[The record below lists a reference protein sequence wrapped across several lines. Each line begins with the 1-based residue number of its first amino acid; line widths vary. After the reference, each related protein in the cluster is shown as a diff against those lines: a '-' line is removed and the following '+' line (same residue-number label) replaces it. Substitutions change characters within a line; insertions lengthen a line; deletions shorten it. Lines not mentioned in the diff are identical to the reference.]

1 MPKKTDSP
9 RGGPRRAPPSGGP
22 GAFLA
27 EPGELRVRLLGGFEV
42 WWQGRQVGGFES
54 QKVRALLAYLLCHRS
69 RAFSRDHLTGL
80 LWPEK
85 DPDAARHALRQAIYN
100 LKSVLPGGGS
110 PQPPILSSHAG
121 LQLNPECRVWL
132 DVEAFEDAL
141 RRGRGREASDPQQL
155 TTAAQ
160 LYRGELLAGFFV
172 KDCLSFED
180 WLVAEQERL
189 REAAVEVLRILAEL
203 YSRRGE
209 HRFAIHYA
217 RRLVALEPLSE
228 EAYRELMRLHALG
241 GRRSRALAEYEK
253 LQTLLRNE
261 LGVEPLEETRA
272 LYESI
277 LLDAREEAA
286 PVEDAEPIGPLVPLV
301 GRAEALAALRE
312 PWQRVFEGEGRLTLV
327 TGEAGVGKTR
337 LIKSFLD
344 SVTSQRRALVL
355 KGRGYELAAPVP
367 YLPFREVLGN
377 AIAEE
382 SEVAERAL
390 ASLPAE
396 ALSDLALLF
405 PELCELRPD
414 LPVPSPLPEGVGRER
429 LFESVARFLEELCDG
444 SGEGDPLILLLDDLH
459 LADRDTF
466 DLLEHLLVRLE
477 RCPVWIVAAYRPAE
491 VDPKHPLSRLGDL
504 RAGPPAVVSIER
516 LPPSALR
523 EIAEFL
529 VGEEQAPVLAHLLTS
544 RTGGLPLAVAEL
556 INFLWDEGALVPRE
570 GGVWRLAGD
579 SGPLHLPRTG
589 GLDDMILRRIRRLP
603 TSTRRL
609 VALAAVASSSFES
622 GLLEKAGE
630 EHPLVVEVGLELM
643 LKRWLIRQF
652 SPYWSSGRRERD
664 IVLWARGAR
673 RGSFEFAHPRI
684 RSAIYEDI
692 NPLRRQAMHGQ
703 VGAALET
710 LYGDRTERSCEML
723 AYHFTAAGQWE
734 KAAVYLEMAARK
746 ASALQAVETARY
758 YRRQA
763 LEVRE
768 RLETSAG
775 GGRFAAKLKPT

>member
-1 MPKKTDSP
+1 M
-9 RGGPRRAPPSGGP
+9 RLASG
-22 GAFLA
+22 
-27 EPGELRVRLLGGFEV
+27 LRVRLFGGFEAWYDDRPV
-42 WWQGRQVGGFES
+42 DGFES
-54 QKVRALLAYLLCHRS
+54 QKVRALLAYLLCHRG
-69 RAFSRDHLTGL
+69 RVFSRDHLAGL
-80 LWPEK
+80 LWPEREQ
-85 DPDAARHALRQAIYN
+85 DAARHALRQAIYN
-100 LKSVLPGGGS
+100 LKSALPGGDS
-110 PQPPILSSHAG
+110 PQPPVLSSHAG

-132 DVEAFEDAL
+132 DVEVFEEAL
-141 RRGRGREASDPQQL
+141 RQGRGREAADPQQL
-155 TTAAQ
+155 TNAAQ

-172 KDCLSFED
+172 KDCLAFED

-189 REAAVEVLRILAEL
+189 REAAVEVLRTLVEL
-203 YSRRGE
+203 YGRRGE

-228 EAYRELMRLHALG
+228 EAYRELMRLHALA

-253 LQTLLRNE
+253 LRTLLRDE

-277 LLDAREEAA
+277 LRDTREEAA
-286 PVEDAEPIGPLVPLV
+286 PVEDAEPIGPLVPLA
-301 GRAEALAALRE
+301 GRAEALAALRAH
-312 PWQRVFEGEGRLTLV
+312 WQRVFEGEGRLTLTLV
-327 TGEAGVGKTR
+327 TGEAGAGKTR

-367 YLPFREVLGN
+367 YLPFCEVLGN

-382 SEVAERAL
+382 GEVAERAL
-390 ASLPAE
+390 ASLPTE
-396 ALSDLALLF
+396 VLSDLALLF

-414 LPVPSPLPEGVGRER
+414 LPAPPPLPEGVGRER
-429 LFESVARFLEELCDG
+429 LFESVARFLEELCTG

-477 RCPVWIVAAYRPAE
+477 RCPVWILAACRPAE
-491 VDPKHPLSRLGDL
+491 VDPDHPLARLQDL
-504 RAGPPAVVSIER
+504 RADPPVVVSVER
-516 LPPSALR
+516 LPPPPLR

-544 RTGGLPLAVAEL
+544 RTGGLPLAVAEM
-556 INFLWDEGALVPRE
+556 INFLWDAGALVPRE

-579 SGPLHLPRTG
+579 SGPLHLPRAG
-589 GLDDMILRRIRRLP
+589 ALSGMILRRIRRLP
-603 TSTRRL
+603 NSTRRL
-609 VALAAVASSSFES
+609 VALAAVASHSFEP
-622 GLLEKAGE
+622 GLLEKAAE

-643 LKRWLIRQF
+643 LRRWLIRQF
-652 SPYWSSGRRERD
+652 TPYWSSGRRERD
-664 IVLWARGAR
+664 IVLWERGAR
-673 RGSFEFAHPRI
+673 RGSFELAHPRI

-692 NPLRRQAMHGQ
+692 HPLRRQAMHGQ
-703 VGAALET
+703 VGAALEA
-710 LYGDRTERSCEML
+710 LYGGRAERFCEML

-746 ASALQAVETARY
+746 ASALQAEETARY
-758 YRRQA
+758 YRQQA

-768 RLETSAG
+768 RLETTAG
-775 GGRFAAKLKPT
+775 GGRLAAKLKPA